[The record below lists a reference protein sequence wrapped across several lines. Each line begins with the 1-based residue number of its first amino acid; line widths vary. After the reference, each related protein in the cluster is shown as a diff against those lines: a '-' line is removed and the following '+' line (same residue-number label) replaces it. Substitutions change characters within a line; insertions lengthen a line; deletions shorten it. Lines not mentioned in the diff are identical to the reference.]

1 MLLYIQIQAF
11 LNLTLNIPKGENCM
25 SKRQNIIAI
34 ITILII
40 ILFMIFLK
48 DVKVNRNSTVKDT
61 DEASS
66 INSVQIMLIQLITKL
81 LSMEII
87 PITTVL
93 ILIFLTII
101 ALTKMLQIIP
111 LQLIFLISQIMIL
124 SRINH
129 IQT

>member
-66 INSVQIMLIQLITKL
+66 INSDNANSTNN
-81 LSMEII
+81 EIVI
-87 PITTVL
+87 NGNNSDNNSFDTN
-93 ILIFLTII
+93 
-101 ALTKMLQIIP
+101 
-111 LQLIFLISQIMIL
+111 ISDNN
-124 SRINH
+124 S
-129 IQT
+129 TEV